1 MLVILNLN
9 FVVSSRW
16 YFGGGT
22 AIGEVFFD
30 LKVRNEDFTV

>member
-1 MLVILNLN
+1 MFVILNLN

-22 AIGEVFFD
+22 AIGEVFFG
-30 LKVRNEDFTV
+30 LRVRNEDFKV